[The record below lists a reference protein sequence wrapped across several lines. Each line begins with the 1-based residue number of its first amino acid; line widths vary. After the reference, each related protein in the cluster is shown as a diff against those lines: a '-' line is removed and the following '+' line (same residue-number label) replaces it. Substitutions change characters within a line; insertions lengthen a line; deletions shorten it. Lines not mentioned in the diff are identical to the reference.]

1 MSARRGP
8 RKLLGQV
15 SRQVGSRVQRRVRP
29 SPTTSVDQVV
39 SQAALGPAAP
49 SSGGLAASTP
59 ADGAPARSFPPSR
72 AARVSVRRMPER
84 AAHADAPPDGV
95 PRWIRKYGTIA
106 WLLIGI
112 VIVVGMV
119 VFATSRIQI
128 VFIAVFISLVVTS
141 VLDPVVTWLARYV
154 PRGLATVL
162 ALLGSFLVV
171 AGLFTY
177 VISSVAGQWESLANR
192 FSDGIDTILKFFES
206 GPLPFHFTQ
215 AEINDAINQ
224 AVAQATTYVQQ
235 NAGDLAGQVLSNAGA
250 VALVFTVM
258 ALSLFLTIF
267 FLARGGWMW
276 RWFLNQLPAKNR
288 NRTHVA
294 ATAGWYTF
302 SGYARGTMIVALAD
316 GIMAFILLSIV
327 GVPLAAPLS
336 VLVFIG
342 AFIPL
347 IGAPAA
353 MIIAAVVAL
362 AANGFVDAI
371 IVTIGVALIGQIEG
385 HILEPL
391 VMGKQVSLHPV
402 VVALG
407 VTAGTFLGGLL
418 GAIIAIPVLAVT
430 WAVYSAIRSV
440 DPPME
445 EMPAAPA
452 RGDTALG
459 GGGRG
464 SDDFRS
470 AVEAGTTS
478 EDVSSEV
485 GRETAGPTA
494 GGSAAGAGGRG
505 AGVRVPA
512 HPARAQPVPVHRPF
526 VRRPPAKTSRPENTP
541 ADDAEQPTS

>member
-1 MSARRGP
+1 
-8 RKLLGQV
+8 
-15 SRQVGSRVQRRVRP
+15 
-29 SPTTSVDQVV
+29 
-39 SQAALGPAAP
+39 
-49 SSGGLAASTP
+49 
-59 ADGAPARSFPPSR
+59 
-72 AARVSVRRMPER
+72 MPER
-84 AAHADAPPDGV
+84 AAHADAPADGV

-106 WLLIGI
+106 WLFIGI
-112 VIVVGMV
+112 VIVVGMA

-141 VLDPVVTWLARYV
+141 VLDPMVTWLARYV

-192 FSDGIDTILKFFES
+192 FSDGIDTILQFFET

-215 AEINDAINQ
+215 AEINDAINR

-250 VALVFTVM
+250 VALVFTVL

-267 FLARGGWMW
+267 FLARGGYMW
-276 RWFLNQLPAKNR
+276 RWFLNQLPARNR
-288 NRTHVA
+288 ERTHVA

-316 GIMAFILLSIV
+316 GVMAFILLSIV

-362 AANGFVDAI
+362 AANGFIDAI

-430 WAVYSAIRSV
+430 WAVYSAIRTV
-440 DPPME
+440 EPPME
-445 EMPAAPA
+445 EMPTVPA
-452 RGDTALG
+452 RGGVGIG

-464 SDDFRS
+464 SDDERPVADGRAAGERS
-470 AVEAGTTS
+470 GGLASEGAASGDAVSGDA
-478 EDVSSEV
+478 VSGDAVSEV
-485 GRETAGPTA
+485 PAQKAPGERSTAL
-494 GGSAAGAGGRG
+494 
-505 AGVRVPA
+505 RVPA
-512 HPARAQPVPVHRPF
+512 HPARVQPVPVHRPF
-526 VRRPPAKTSRPENTP
+526 VRRPPVQSPRR
-541 ADDAEQPTS
+541 PTSTSTGDSEGPTP

>member
-1 MSARRGP
+1 MGR
-8 RKLLGQV
+8 
-15 SRQVGSRVQRRVRP
+15 RVQRRVRP

-49 SSGGLAASTP
+49 TGGLAGGSVPGDGTP
-59 ADGAPARSFPPSR
+59 VRSFRPSH

-84 AAHADAPPDGV
+84 AAHADAPADGV

-192 FSDGIDTILKFFES
+192 FSDGIDTILQFFET

-224 AVAQATTYVQQ
+224 AVTQATTYVQQ

-250 VALVFTVM
+250 VALVFTVL

-267 FLARGGWMW
+267 FLARGGSMW
-276 RWFLNQLPAKNR
+276 RWFLNQLPTKNR
-288 NRTHVA
+288 ERTHVA

-316 GIMAFILLSIV
+316 GVMAFILLSIV

-445 EMPAAPA
+445 EMPTAPA
-452 RGDTALG
+452 RGGTALG
-459 GGGRG
+459 RGGRG
-464 SDDFRS
+464 SDDGRS
-470 AVEAGTTS
+470 LVEELAASETGDSGAGS
-478 EDVSSEV
+478 GRSGVGRSDAGSGEQEV
-485 GRETAGPTA
+485 GSRM
-494 GGSAAGAGGRG
+494 
-505 AGVRVPA
+505 PA
-512 HPARAQPVPVHRPF
+512 HPARVQPVPVHRPF
-526 VRRPPAKTSRPENTP
+526 VRRPPTKTSRREATP

>member
-1 MSARRGP
+1 MSARRDP

-15 SRQVGSRVQRRVRP
+15 SRQVGRRVQRRVRP
-29 SPTTSVDQVV
+29 SRTSSVDQVI
-39 SQAALGPAAP
+39 SQAALGQVPAG
-49 SSGGLAASTP
+49 SSP
-59 ADGAPARSFPPSR
+59 DGVAARSFRPSH

-84 AAHADAPPDGV
+84 AAHVDAPPDGV
-95 PRWIRKYGTIA
+95 PGWIRKYGTIA
-106 WLLIGI
+106 WLVIGI

-128 VFIAVFISLVVTS
+128 VFIAVFLSLVVTS
-141 VLDPVVTWLARYV
+141 VLDPIVSGLARYM

-162 ALLGSFLVV
+162 ALLGSLMVV
-171 AGLFTY
+171 AGLLTY

-192 FSDGIDTILKFFES
+192 FTDGIDTILQFFET

-215 AEINDAINQ
+215 AEINDAINE
-224 AVAQATTYVQQ
+224 AVAQATAYLQE
-235 NAGDLAGQVLSNAGA
+235 NAGDLVGQVLSNAGA
-250 VALVFTVM
+250 VALVFTVL

-267 FLARGGWMW
+267 FLARGGFMW

-288 NRTHVA
+288 ERTHVA

-316 GIMAFILLSIV
+316 GVMAFILLSIV

-353 MIIAAVVAL
+353 MVIAAVVAL
-362 AANGFVDAI
+362 AANGFIDAL

-430 WAVYSAIRSV
+430 WAVYSAIRTV

-445 EMPAAPA
+445 EMPAVADRPGA
-452 RGDTALG
+452 RLAVRNGPD
-459 GGGRG
+459 GGR
-464 SDDFRS
+464 SPS
-470 AVEAGTTS
+470 AVRRRSPPFPQRRWPGPPPC
-478 EDVSSEV
+478 
-485 GRETAGPTA
+485 TAQ
-494 GGSAAGAGGRG
+494 R
-505 AGVRVPA
+505 
-512 HPARAQPVPVHRPF
+512 
-526 VRRPPAKTSRPENTP
+526 RRPRRSTAERRRARRRSRRRRARRRRAP
-541 ADDAEQPTS
+541 Q

>member
-1 MSARRGP
+1 M
-8 RKLLGQV
+8 
-15 SRQVGSRVQRRVRP
+15 SRQVGRRVQRRVRP
-29 SPTTSVDQVV
+29 TSPTSLDQVI
-39 SQAALGPAAP
+39 SQAALGPTAP
-49 SSGGLAASTP
+49 SSSGGVSATSAGSAASAAT
-59 ADGAPARSFPPSR
+59 DGTPARSFRPSH
-72 AARVSVRRMPER
+72 AARLSVRRMPER
-84 AAHADAPPDGV
+84 AAHVDAPADGV

-106 WLLIGI
+106 WLFIGI
-112 VIVVGMV
+112 VIVIGMV

-177 VISSVAGQWESLANR
+177 VISSVAGQWESLAKR

-215 AEINDAINQ
+215 AELNDAINK
-224 AVAQATTYVQQ
+224 AVAEATTYVQQ

-250 VALVFTVM
+250 VALVFTVL

-267 FLARGGWMW
+267 FLARGGYMW
-276 RWFLNQLPAKNR
+276 RWFLNQLPTR
-288 NRTHVA
+288 NRERTHAA

-316 GIMAFILLSIV
+316 GVMAFILLSIV

-342 AFIPL
+342 AFVPL

-418 GAIIAIPVLAVT
+418 GAIIAIPVIAVT
-430 WAVYSAIRSV
+430 WAVYSAIRTV
-440 DPPME
+440 EPPME
-445 EMPAAPA
+445 EMPTVPA
-452 RGDTALG
+452 RDGVGLSG
-459 GGGRG
+459 GSRGADDGRYEVQVRAEG
-464 SDDFRS
+464 ER
-470 AVEAGTTS
+470 
-478 EDVSSEV
+478 SEV
-485 GRETAGPTA
+485 SQ
-494 GGSAAGAGGRG
+494 GSASEPWATAEATGERTTGQ
-505 AGVRVPA
+505 RVPA
-512 HPARAQPVPVHRPF
+512 HPARVQPVPVHRPF
-526 VRRPPAKTSRPENTP
+526 VRRPPTLSPRRPAGTP
-541 ADDAEQPTS
+541 ADDAEA

>member
-1 MSARRGP
+1 M
-8 RKLLGQV
+8 
-15 SRQVGSRVQRRVRP
+15 SRQVGRRVQRRVRP
-29 SPTTSVDQVV
+29 SHPTSLDQVV
-39 SQAALGPAAP
+39 SQAALGQAPAAP
-49 SSGGLAASTP
+49 SPDGVASRTF
-59 ADGAPARSFPPSR
+59 RPSH

-84 AAHADAPPDGV
+84 AAHVDAPPDGV

-106 WLLIGI
+106 WLVIGI

-141 VLDPVVTWLARYV
+141 VLDPMVTWLARYV

-192 FSDGIDTILKFFES
+192 FSDGIDTILQFFES

-215 AEINDAINQ
+215 AELNDAINE

-235 NAGDLAGQVLSNAGA
+235 NAGDLVGQVLSNAGA
-250 VALVFTVM
+250 VALVFTVL

-267 FLARGGWMW
+267 FLARGGYMW
-276 RWFLNQLPAKNR
+276 RWFLNQLPSKNR
-288 NRTHVA
+288 ERTHVA

-302 SGYARGTMIVALAD
+302 SGYARGTMIVATAD
-316 GIMAFILLSIV
+316 GVMAFILLSIV

-353 MIIAAVVAL
+353 MIVAAVVAL
-362 AANGFVDAI
+362 AANGFVDAL

-418 GAIIAIPVLAVT
+418 GAIVAIPLLAVT
-430 WAVYSAIRSV
+430 WAVYSAIRTV
-440 DPPME
+440 EPPME
-445 EMPAAPA
+445 DLPPAPA
-452 RGDTALG
+452 RGGVAVVA
-459 GGGRG
+459 RG
-464 SDDFRS
+464 SDGERALVQEDAAD
-470 AVEAGTTS
+470 AVPEGAVARPPSGAR
-478 EDVSSEV
+478 VS
-485 GRETAGPTA
+485 T
-494 GGSAAGAGGRG
+494 
-505 AGVRVPA
+505 
-512 HPARAQPVPVHRPF
+512 HPARIPPAPVHRPF
-526 VRRPPAKTSRPENTP
+526 VRRPPAGVRPATGEKS
-541 ADDAEQPTS
+541 DGAEDRA